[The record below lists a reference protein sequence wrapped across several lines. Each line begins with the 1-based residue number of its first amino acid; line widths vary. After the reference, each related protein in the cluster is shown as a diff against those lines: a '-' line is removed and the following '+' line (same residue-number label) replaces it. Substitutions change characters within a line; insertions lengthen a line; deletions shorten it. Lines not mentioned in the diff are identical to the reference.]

1 MKMLQ
6 VVYPH
11 FFNLDHKI
19 TIFNLKLKKS
29 PRNWAV
35 DIYLPDCYRKLM
47 EGLCGN
53 FDGRKSDDNTGK
65 DKNIYQSRAEW
76 GKTWAREIKH
86 TKKCLE

>member
-1 MKMLQ
+1 
-6 VVYPH
+6 
-11 FFNLDHKI
+11 
-19 TIFNLKLKKS
+19 
-29 PRNWAV
+29 
-35 DIYLPDCYRKLM
+35 M